1 MNGGLKMNKITVI
14 ELLNK
19 IANGEDVPQEIRY
32 NGDNYLRKYDKI
44 ENCYYYDGLYNT
56 LSNIIYLDSSDLND
70 EIEIIEDTDNKI
82 EKIDV
87 RYGLK
92 EEDVGFENETYL
104 LAVVG
109 EQATKINEII
119 DYINNNDNHIPR
131 ID

>member
-1 MNGGLKMNKITVI
+1 MNKITVI

-19 IANGEDVPQEIRY
+19 IANGEDVPQKVIYKNEM
-32 NGDNYLRKYDKI
+32 
-44 ENCYYYDGLYNT
+44 YYYEKDEADYYGGG
-56 LSNIIYLDSSDLND
+56 IYLLYKGFDHNIEMFLND

-82 EKIDV
+82 EKIDA